1 MAKLSESRTQNML
14 YFTLFLA
21 VVAVILGSL
30 GTVAYYDVDHNK
42 DDSQT
47 MKNLTLRGSLIR
59 DGYKTGLIKGSATV
73 PVTDDANTDIT
84 LGVLPANTRIKN
96 LFFMFNSTVTA
107 GGTTATDLLKF
118 SLGVPGSPG
127 SIIAVKAAAKGNG
140 AAGVLDADTYYYIV
154 KDGLA
159 AGADNIVTTA
169 ATPTGALASNP
180 AVNEAFEITASASV
194 STSDRTLVARF
205 TPDGAADLAGSG
217 KVTVLLEYESDYSA

>member
-14 YFTLFLA
+14 YLTLFLA

-30 GTVAYYDVDHNK
+30 GTVAYHDVAHNK

-73 PVTDDANTDIT
+73 PVTADTNTDIT

-96 LFFMFNSTVTA
+96 LFFMFNSTVT
-107 GGTTATDLLKF
+107 TAAAANDDLDF
-118 SLGVPGSPG
+118 SLGIAGTPGSL
-127 SIIAVKAAAKGNG
+127 IDQRAIAQNAG
-140 AAGVLDADTYYYIV
+140 AAVTITADTYYYLV
-154 KDGLA
+154 KDGV
-159 AGADNIVTTA
+159 GADADALDTTG
-169 ATPTGALASNP
+169 ATPTGAATSDPQTNQLIEISNG
-180 AVNEAFEITASASV
+180 V

-205 TPDGAADLAGSG
+205 TPKNNDLAASG